1 MRFRANI
8 MLALSSALLLG
19 SCSTLPE
26 QGARSPDDEQEL
38 TKALAGHVAGPPVNC
53 ISNFR
58 STDMKIIDDWTILFE
73 VGSTIYL
80 QSPRGGCPGIESN
93 RNTMVSILRGTT
105 QLCSGDI
112 NHLVDMHTGMGG
124 GACVFGPFV
133 PYRKVSS

>member
-1 MRFRANI
+1 MRVRANLL
-8 MLALSSALLLG
+8 LALLGALLVG

-26 QGARSPDDEQEL
+26 QGERSPEAQQEL
-38 TKALAGHVAGPPVNC
+38 NKALAGHVAGPPVNC
-53 ISNFR
+53 ISNYR
-58 STDMKIIDDWTILFE
+58 STDMKIIDDWTILFD

-80 QSPRGGCPGIESN
+80 QAPRGGCPGIESN
-93 RNTMVSILRGTT
+93 RNTMVSILRGTN

-133 PYRKVSS
+133 PYRKSSS

>member
-112 NHLVDMHTGMGG
+112 NHLIDPSTGMAGG
-124 GACVFGPFV
+124 SCVFSDFI
-133 PYRKVSS
+133 PYTKPG